1 MIASR
6 TILYVHDP
14 HWDECVLSQALAAAG
29 YRVVGAHSAHHAVL
43 LSVSPS
49 VDAVLIHRTED
60 NGGYSIA
67 EKLKYLKPDLPVVL
81 ISAAS
86 ESNGALPPGVDAA
99 TYSGTPDAAV
109 HALTVFLSPSAAQR
123 AQREHRGRP

>member
-60 NGGYSIA
+60 NGG
-67 EKLKYLKPDLPVVL
+67 
-81 ISAAS
+81 
-86 ESNGALPPGVDAA
+86 
-99 TYSGTPDAAV
+99 
-109 HALTVFLSPSAAQR
+109 
-123 AQREHRGRP
+123 